1 MQVTVG
7 GKSIGLD
14 CNSGDISFLS
24 HAHRDHV
31 SGFRGRER
39 IIASEETLA
48 LAGFLENGKPETEN
62 WIQMLDAGHI
72 LGSRQMY
79 AELDGESVLYTGD
92 FRVKDGIFGKG
103 AKAKNADR
111 LVVECTYGD
120 PRFRFPDPFEV
131 YGQIAKWVKENSGS
145 ILLIGA
151 YNLGKAQEIIRVL
164 NSYSSI
170 VPIVMPESEMFST
183 VYEDYGVKLERAI
196 VGSPEAEEI
205 MRGGFAAVVPPR
217 LANRGFAHKLSN
229 AFGRRA
235 LCAVATG
242 WVMSMRHN
250 VDAAFPLSDHSDF
263 YDIVEYMG
271 EVNPKRVDFVHGEG
285 KHLEKEL
292 QKKLAKG

>member
-1 MQVTVG
+1 MEVSVG
-7 GKSIGLD
+7 GKSVGLD
-14 CNSGDISFLS
+14 CSDGDVSFLS
-24 HAHRDHV
+24 HAHGDHI
-31 SGFRGRER
+31 SGFRKKDR

-48 LAGFLENGKPETEN
+48 LAGFGVEKHSEK
-62 WIQMLDAGHI
+62 WIELLDAGHI

-120 PRFRFPDPFEV
+120 PRFKLPDPFEV
-131 YGQIAKWVKENSGS
+131 YGQIGKWAKENSGS
-145 ILLIGA
+145 IMLIGA

-164 NSYSSI
+164 NSYCSV
-170 VPIVMPESEMFST
+170 VPIVMPESERFSE
-183 VYEDYGVKLERAI
+183 VYAKYGVGLERAV
-196 VGSPEAEEI
+196 VGTPEAEEI
-205 MRGGFAAVVPPR
+205 MRGGFVAIVPPK
-217 LANRGFAHKLSN
+217 LSNRGFANKLSN

-250 VDAAFPLSDHSDF
+250 VDAAFPLSDHADF
-263 YDIVEYMG
+263 YDIVEYMDA
-271 EVNPKRVDFVHGEG
+271 VNPKRVDFVHGDG
-285 KHLEKEL
+285 TKLQKVL
-292 QKKLAKG
+292 QKKLG